1 MSSATDTNT
10 QYPFFVYG
18 TLRHGESN
26 YPLLRGRTTQEEP
39 AYVLGYDLYSL
50 GAFPMILP
58 STHAQARLEG
68 ELMHVAPFLYASTV
82 AQLDQLEDY
91 QPHDLASSWYIRVLV
106 TAHLHTGGECQAW
119 LYVGQPQFLPAN
131 ALPIPHGD
139 WVKFRVPTPYTGRT

>member
-1 MSSATDTNT
+1 MSSVTDTNI

-58 STHAQARLEG
+58 SANAQARLEG
-68 ELMHVAPFLYASTV
+68 ELMHITSSLYTLTTT
-82 AQLDQLEDY
+82 QLDQLEDY
-91 QPHDLASSWYIRVLV
+91 QPHDLAHSWYIRVLV
-106 TAHLHTGGECQAW
+106 TAYLHEGGECQAW
-119 LYVGQPQFLPAN
+119 LYVGQPQFLPAT
-131 ALPIPHGD
+131 AWLIPHGD
-139 WVKFRVPTPYTGRT
+139 WVKFRILTRYTGRT